1 MTYSMLYRKA
11 LDALDPDTWATDSVK
26 CMLLDASYTP
36 SQSGDEFIDDV
47 SANEVSGT
55 GYVAGGVALSNKTV
69 DMTTDLDRY
78 SFKCDPIVFATVTI
92 DFQYA
97 VFYIDSGTPST
108 SPVIQMVDYETVVS
122 AVGVNVTINP
132 PAGVF
137 AYSQAN

>member
-11 LDALDPDTWATDSVK
+11 LDALDPDTWVGDTVK
-26 CMLLDASYTP
+26 CMLLDASYAP
-36 SQSGDEFIDDV
+36 SQDGDEFIDDV

-55 GYVAGGVALSNKTV
+55 GYVAGGVAVNNKTL
-69 DMTTDLDRY
+69 DTTTDTDIY
-78 SFKCDPIVFATVTI
+78 SFKCDPIVFTTVTV

-97 VFYIDSGTPST
+97 VFYLDTGTPST
-108 SPVIQMVDYETVVS
+108 SPVIQMVDYETVIS

-137 AYSQAN
+137 AYSQAI